1 MERGARGEQF
11 IAGRWFRFD
20 HYELEN
26 GFIRPAKG
34 ARLQSY
40 DPFEMYE
47 RSKKESRGKPPY
59 QTLLDLLSHLGADAS
74 KNDHRFAIGVIPE
87 TAEYEEA
94 KAVAEGVAEV
104 EGSPFEDKIYA
115 EMTRDSV
122 LYDIQMSDFNSIRRK
137 LRSLRP
143 RLGIGLTPL
152 SVCGTIF
159 EPGPKD
165 LKLFRKRAPLPP
177 ETSELILSWCARF
190 GLLGV
195 LPHVA
200 ESVTHCARWTL
211 GERYNPELQFMA
223 ETIQHYRAHGRWFT
237 KVLHCSFDDTENLGK
252 PKEGEPLPR
261 APGYLPR
268 CPGARMRHI
277 EIYGEESGL
286 TEEDLLETW
295 CDFFPSIPKSKRLT
309 HTYPQPLT
317 ADFWR
322 IYEEPLEV
330 FLRHAL
336 IFLCAVSSCP
346 QYLQALLEPV
356 GISLERKEDG
366 SIGERWCCPSLL
378 SAFANMAAQDL
389 SGGGTSLRCPAC
401 GGVFV
406 SSAYQAVYCSERCAW
421 RHRKR
426 RARKATLFE

>member
-1 MERGARGEQF
+1 
-11 IAGRWFRFD
+11 
-20 HYELEN
+20 
-26 GFIRPAKG
+26 
-34 ARLQSY
+34 
-40 DPFEMYE
+40 
-47 RSKKESRGKPPY
+47 
-59 QTLLDLLSHLGADAS
+59 
-74 KNDHRFAIGVIPE
+74 
-87 TAEYEEA
+87 
-94 KAVAEGVAEV
+94 
-104 EGSPFEDKIYA
+104 
-115 EMTRDSV
+115 
-122 LYDIQMSDFNSIRRK
+122 
-137 LRSLRP
+137 
-143 RLGIGLTPL
+143 
-152 SVCGTIF
+152 
-159 EPGPKD
+159 
-165 LKLFRKRAPLPP
+165 
-177 ETSELILSWCARF
+177 
-190 GLLGV
+190 
-195 LPHVA
+195 
-200 ESVTHCARWTL
+200 
-211 GERYNPELQFMA
+211 
-223 ETIQHYRAHGRWFT
+223 
-237 KVLHCSFDDTENLGK
+237 
-252 PKEGEPLPR
+252 
-261 APGYLPR
+261 
-268 CPGARMRHI
+268 MRHI